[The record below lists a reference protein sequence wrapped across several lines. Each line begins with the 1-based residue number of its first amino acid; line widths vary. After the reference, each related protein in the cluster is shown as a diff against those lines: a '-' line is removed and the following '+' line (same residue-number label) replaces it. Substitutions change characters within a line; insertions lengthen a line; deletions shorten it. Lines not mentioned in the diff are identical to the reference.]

1 MEAGMEPGTAEEA
14 SISNA
19 QAAMAAADE
28 ESDEDLTY
36 NSQGK
41 PMPRTKSS

>member
-1 MEAGMEPGTAEEA
+1 MEPGTAEEA

-19 QAAMAAADE
+19 QAAADE